1 MSNVDTR
8 QLSRDSLFVLAKVRV
23 DEDASAAE
31 HPVKVRNLSSGGMMA
46 EGSVKVARGSL
57 VRVELRNLGWV
68 EGTVAWKQDER
79 FGIAFLEEIDPKA
92 VRAPTG
98 SGNPNLETPR
108 FVRTPLKSNIPEAS
122 KLRKI

>member
-8 QLSRDSLFVLAKVRV
+8 QLSRDSLFVMAKVKV
-23 DEDASAAE
+23 EGDLSDAE
-31 HPVKVRNLSSGGMMA
+31 HQVKVRNLSSGGMMA

-57 VRVELRNLGWV
+57 VSVELRNVGWV
-68 EGTVAWKQDER
+68 AGTVAWKQDDR
-79 FGIAFLEEIDPKA
+79 FGIAFIEDIDAKA

-98 SGNPNLETPR
+98 SGTDLDTPR
-108 FVRTPLKSNIPEAS
+108 YVRPPLRALVQEPS